1 LFSTGEQLEN
11 QEKEVR
17 DLKEIISELNRRIA
31 QNELQRENM
40 RGMRYRLNEQ
50 LELFAQIHRFTQLAF
65 SAPSQAQL
73 MDVMAEGLVD
83 IFQLEMG
90 GVLLFGKT
98 VKRLILSGACNF
110 DRSQKSFAVSPE
122 WIAKNKIGD
131 LKTQQVLIESP
142 PGADSPFKNLGL
154 AHAVYLPFFNNLK
167 KIEGFI
173 LGGISRESADIY
185 TFMPAAISSSFL
197 VYAQTMNGIY
207 NNIMSIAE
215 AKAAGEAKA
224 RFLANMSHEIRTP
237 LNAVIGMTSIG
248 ESSRDIAK
256 KNYAFNK
263 IKDASTHLLG
273 VINDILDMSKIDAG
287 KLELAP
293 GNFGFAAMM
302 DKAIN
307 INSFRI
313 EEKKQQFST
322 RFDERIP
329 GKLFGDDQRLI
340 QVITNLLSNA
350 VKFTPE
356 QGSIRLEADLLD
368 REDGVYTVQIKITDT
383 GIGISRE
390 QQKRLFNAF
399 VQADSGTSRKFGG
412 TGLGL
417 AISKRI
423 VEMMGGKIRVESK
436 LGRGTAFMF
445 TVPLGSPEGERGAE
459 EAADGGGAEQGADF
473 SGRRILLV
481 EDVEINAEIMGA
493 LLEPTGLEIDNAYNG
508 KEAVKIFREHPGRYD
523 LVFMDV
529 QMPEMDG
536 YEATRRIR
544 EFEASAGK
552 AGRVPIVAMTANV
565 FKEDIENCRAAGM
578 DDHIGKPIDFNAVLE
593 KLSHY
598 MA

>member
-1 LFSTGEQLEN
+1 MEN